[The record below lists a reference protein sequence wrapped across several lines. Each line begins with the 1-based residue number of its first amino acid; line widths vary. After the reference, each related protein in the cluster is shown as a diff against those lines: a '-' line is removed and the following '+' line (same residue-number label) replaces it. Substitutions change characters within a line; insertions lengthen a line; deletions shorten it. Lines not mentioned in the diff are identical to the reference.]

1 MKLLIAIPALDY
13 IHANFVKCLLSLT
26 AHLDEEKV
34 NYTVNLV
41 TNTLVYTA
49 RERLVGQ
56 AINDGFSHVLWIDAD
71 MIFEPEMFDD
81 LLDVGKPIVTGRFV
95 CRRQPFV
102 PCQFTDIDEIQRC
115 EEYPLNP
122 FRIDGTGLAF
132 TLVTADALRAVFKQY
147 GTCFTPLPGLGED
160 IAFCKR
166 CKEMGI
172 EIWCEPTVQVGHI
185 SHIPIYPG
193 DDYDFMRRITQC

>member
-1 MKLLIAIPALDY
+1 MKLLVAIPALDY
-13 IHANFVKCLLSLT
+13 IHADFVKCLLKLT
-26 AHLDEEKV
+26 EHLNEERID
-34 NYTVNLV
+34 YTVNIL

-95 CRRQPFV
+95 GRRRPFV
-102 PCQFTDIDEIQRC
+102 PCQFSDIETIQRV
-115 EEYPLNP
+115 EKYPLNP
-122 FRIDGTGLAF
+122 FRIEGTGFAF
-132 TLVTADALRAVFKQY
+132 TLAQTEALRAVFRQF
-147 GTCFTPLPGLGED
+147 GTCFIPLPGLGED

-166 CKEMGI
+166 CKDLGI
-172 EIWCEPTVQVGHI
+172 EVWCEPTVQVGHI

-193 DDYDFMRRITQC
+193 DDYEFMRRITC